1 MRSLLPCLFVIMI
14 TQSSCAQKDSAASI
28 KDAAALLKNGSAT
41 VSGLLSDKKYLSL
54 HPDTD
59 FRELIKEYCT
69 VGALTI
75 ATDDEPGRKI
85 KVLVTV
91 KGTDSLPVANVL
103 VYLYQTDSRGW
114 YAAGSPHVGGN
125 EGDMRHARLFGYVKT
140 NTNGQ
145 FELHTIKPSG
155 YPRSDLPA
163 HIHIH
168 FEAVGYQPYVT
179 ELLFDDD
186 ERLVGNI
193 RTQAVQSKFFISKPE
208 KTNAPFQQQFSYTII
223 LKK

>member
-1 MRSLLPCLFVIMI
+1 MRSLLPCLFVIMM
-14 TQSSCAQKDSAASI
+14 TQSSCAQKDSTASI

-41 VSGLLSDKKYLSL
+41 VSGILSDKKYISL

-59 FRELIKEYCT
+59 FRKLIKEYCT
-69 VGALTI
+69 AGTLAI
-75 ATDDEPGRKI
+75 AMDNEPGRKI
-85 KVLVTV
+85 KVIVTV
-91 KGTDSLPVANVL
+91 KGADSLPVVNAL

-140 NTNGQ
+140 NANGQ

-168 FEAVGYQPYVT
+168 FEAAGYQPYVT

-193 RTQAVQSKFFISKPE
+193 RTQAVENRFLVSKPE
-208 KTNAPFQQQFSYTII
+208 KTNAPFEQQFSYTII
-223 LKK
+223 LNK